1 MDRTCSPEM
10 LVIDAALHHEAL
22 WSFLNADWFWVRHR
36 NSVTSFLLGL
46 KNGCVKRV
54 FCLKDILFVL
64 EPDIETLN
72 IQLEK
77 FGHQLY
83 KAGRPYNHYVDS
95 QRSDRSPTKDSKVN
109 ATSMG
114 SCLCLVTL

>member
-1 MDRTCSPEM
+1 M
-10 LVIDAALHHEAL
+10 
-22 WSFLNADWFWVRHR
+22 
-36 NSVTSFLLGL
+36 
-46 KNGCVKRV
+46 
-54 FCLKDILFVL
+54 L

-95 QRSDRSPTKDSKVN
+95 QCSDRTKDSKVH